1 MAPDVGLGNKLVAYV
16 VVDYC
21 GGILGYW
28 DGRLVGLLYIGR

>member
-21 GGILGYW
+21 RGILGIGMGDW
-28 DGRLVGLLYIGR
+28 WVLYIGR